1 MIMKKSRKKESE
13 IYGTDIRNTWSSS
26 RTRIDWAPAG
36 LSFSR
41 DLFMYNFLSLR
52 SNELWKTEDRRRSL
66 AVSCEQLFF
75 FRGGSAETRTFTVRG
90 RDSKLLRQ
98 IGVN

>member
-1 MIMKKSRKKESE
+1 MENIWKL
-13 IYGTDIRNTWSSS
+13 IYVIQWSSS

-52 SNELWKTEDRRRSL
+52 SNELWKTEDIVDDRSL
-66 AVSCEQLFF
+66 SLLFSFFFFSLFF
-75 FRGGSAETRTFTVRG
+75 GGGEAPKPRTFTVRG
-90 RDSKLLRQ
+90 RDSKLLGQ